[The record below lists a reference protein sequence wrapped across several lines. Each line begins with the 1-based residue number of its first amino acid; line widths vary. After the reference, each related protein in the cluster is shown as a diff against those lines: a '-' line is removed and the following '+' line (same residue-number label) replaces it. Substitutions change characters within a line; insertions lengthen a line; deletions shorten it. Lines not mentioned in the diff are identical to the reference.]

1 MIDDFRIYG
10 GTIPGPVSRKRD
22 KPNQDKYGFDF
33 LEDGSAVIAVAD
45 GAGSLARSDEG
56 AELAVSTVLE
66 HSLEHDL
73 EQSVEEARR
82 TLIEHE
88 ARHQIG
94 CTLATA
100 RFTNENL
107 EVSITGDA
115 FAVVWLGGDSFE
127 IVENPQQSEYANL
140 TSLLTSSRTDT
151 TLYQFGAEVQG
162 VAVSTDGLMH
172 YTVDR
177 ASRAPTPG
185 FWRPVFQQA
194 FDTVLNVES
203 LLQYMA
209 NLGKHDDDTAMVV
222 AVKS

>member
-1 MIDDFRIYG
+1 MNTHDFKVYG
-10 GTIPGPVSRKRD
+10 GTLPGPVSRKRD
-22 KPNQDKYGFDF
+22 KPNQDRYGFNTLDN
-33 LEDGSAVIAVAD
+33 SAIIAVAD

-66 HSLEHDL
+66 HVPEQGL
-73 EQSVEEARR
+73 EQAVAEARI
-82 TLIEHE
+82 TLVEHE

-94 CTLATA
+94 CTLAA
-100 RFTNENL
+100 AHFTNENVD
-107 EVSITGDA
+107 VSITGDA
-115 FAVVWLGGDSFE
+115 FAIVWFGENNFE

-140 TSLLTSSRTDT
+140 TSLLTSAYTDT

-162 VAVSTDGLMH
+162 VAVSTDGLLH

-177 ASRAPTPG
+177 ESRIPTSG

-194 FDTVLNVES
+194 LDGVLNVES
-203 LLQYMA
+203 LLQFMA

>member
-1 MIDDFRIYG
+1 MSTNNFRVYG
-10 GTIPGPVSRKRD
+10 GTLPGPVSRKRD
-22 KPNQDKYGFDF
+22 KPNQDRYGFTVLD
-33 LEDGSAVIAVAD
+33 ESAVIAVAD

-56 AELAVSTVLE
+56 AELAVSTVIE
-66 HSLEHDL
+66 HTPEEGV
-73 EQSVEEARR
+73 EQAVEEARKA
-82 TLIEHE
+82 LIEHE

-100 RFTNENL
+100 QVTNESVD
-107 EVSITGDA
+107 VSITGDA
-115 FAVVWLGGDSFE
+115 FAVVWFGGDTFE

-140 TSLLTSSRTDT
+140 TSLLTSSYTDT

-162 VAVSTDGLMH
+162 VAVSTDGLLH

-177 ASRAPTPG
+177 GSRTPTSG

-194 FDTVLNVES
+194 FDGVLNVES
-203 LLQYMA
+203 LLQFMA